1 MRTLVIIALVVFSVG
16 GAVAGTI
23 GYLIIAFRQDRIARA
38 MAETGLAPLN
48 AVPAPHPQAPAR
60 ATNPTDPELCM
71 VITCT
76 NPWTVPIHGW
86 KVCAKHDHRAPYDR
100 TIDPEL
106 VSEEA
111 EQWLRRSAS

>member
-1 MRTLVIIALVVFSVG
+1 MSQHAFESIALILIVLAIGLFIL
-16 GAVAGTI
+16 GA
-23 GYLIIAFRQDRIARA
+23 
-38 MAETGLAPLN
+38 GLANAAAKPRPPMY
-48 AVPAPHPQAPAR
+48 AVPASHPQTPAR